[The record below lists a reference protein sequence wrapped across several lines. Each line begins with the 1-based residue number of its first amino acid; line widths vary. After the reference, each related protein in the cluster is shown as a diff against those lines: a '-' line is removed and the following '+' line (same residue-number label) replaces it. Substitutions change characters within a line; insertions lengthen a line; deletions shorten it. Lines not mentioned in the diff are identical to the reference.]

1 MHKGTSINYVRRFSM
16 VFYLPLPRTMSVYFY
31 LITSDFG
38 ESFWTHQPTLKSD
51 VIDGRSPIVKS
62 IIRKV
67 DGGGGGASGIAQW
80 LWWVGDI

>member
-1 MHKGTSINYVRRFSM
+1 
-16 VFYLPLPRTMSVYFY
+16 MSDDYN
-31 LITSDFG
+31 SDLW
-38 ESFWTHQPTLKSD
+38 ESFSTYLPTLKSD

-67 DGGGGGASGIAQW
+67 DGGGGGASGLAQW